1 MSKVGRSAMDRSCLA
16 RLRIA
21 ATGYANP
28 NARAV
33 DLRTTL
39 RVALRAHS
47 PRNNRPERNENS
59 VTHVA
64 GQICYLCCR
73 LLRIHHSPA
82 RERTLCADAHV
93 APWCILE
100 RRQCVATDRPRRHLL
115 RINAGEP
122 LAPVRPPGALVLLRA
137 LDPLGKRNVADII
150 VQPVLVF
157 VDRGRI
163 DDS

>member
-47 PRNNRPERNENS
+47 PRNNRPERNENC

-73 LLRIHHSPA
+73 LLTAYATFSHKGEAKQLAA
-82 RERTLCADAHV
+82 RSIQPKVIGSKTL
-93 APWCILE
+93 
-100 RRQCVATDRPRRHLL
+100 PRLT
-115 RINAGEP
+115 
-122 LAPVRPPGALVLLRA
+122 
-137 LDPLGKRNVADII
+137 
-150 VQPVLVF
+150 
-157 VDRGRI
+157 
-163 DDS
+163 